1 MSLAALTGINAE
13 SSASSSVADDAMD
26 VLVGSAMMAAIRS
39 FAGVVLFF
47 VLVACSSTDPR
58 TATGDDAA
66 ASVPARI
73 TGATVLLLPADVEC
87 AQVTAGG
94 VAQPMAAW
102 TETARANVRAALEA
116 ALAERGARLVEY
128 DSGAVDPARAAQHE
142 RVLKLNEAVGTSIYF
157 MQDYLPTKRAVFE
170 WSVGEGAKTLAEDFD
185 ADYALFVFLR
195 DSHASA
201 GLIGMNVLKG
211 VLSMATGLP
220 VMVASGAHF
229 GFAQL
234 VDLETGNVFWFNK
247 MYADG
252 PGSDLRT
259 SGEASQS
266 IDRLLTG
273 CPL

>member
-1 MSLAALTGINAE
+1 MVRSP
-13 SSASSSVADDAMD
+13 
-26 VLVGSAMMAAIRS
+26 RS
-39 FAGVVLFF
+39 FAVVLI
-47 VLVACSSTDPR
+47 VIALAACSSTDPR
-58 TATGDDAA
+58 TAPGYDAA
-66 ASVPARI
+66 APVPARI

-102 TETARANVRAALEA
+102 TEAARANVRNALEA
-116 ALAERGARLVEY
+116 TLAERGARLVEY
-128 DSGAVDPARAAQHE
+128 DGAAVDPARAHQHE

-201 GLIGMNVLKG
+201 GLVGMNVFKG
-211 VLSMATGLP
+211 IVGLAFGAP
-220 VMVASGAHF
+220 VPIVSGVHF

-259 SGEASQS
+259 PGEAAQS

>member
-1 MSLAALTGINAE
+1 MV
-13 SSASSSVADDAMD
+13 AS
-26 VLVGSAMMAAIRS
+26 IRS
-39 FAGVVLFF
+39 FAL
-47 VLVACSSTDPR
+47 VLVLLALAACSSTDPR
-58 TATGDDAA
+58 TAPGYDATA
-66 ASVPARI
+66 AVPARI

-102 TETARANVRAALEA
+102 TETARANVRNALEA

-128 DSGAVDPARAAQHE
+128 DSAAVDPARARQHE

-185 ADYALFVFLR
+185 AEYALFVFLR

-201 GLIGMNVLKG
+201 GLVGMNVLKG
-211 VLSMATGLP
+211 VVTMATGVP
-220 VMVASGAHF
+220 VMMTSGVHF

-234 VDLETGNVFWFNK
+234 IDLETGNVFWFNK
-247 MYADG
+247 MHADG

-259 SGEASQS
+259 AGEAAQS